1 MRYCPVPSLTT
12 VRVFS
17 ISTGLDASTLTPG
30 STAADASRM
39 TPVIVACANA
49 RLGSS
54 RIPATAAM
62 TFTTRCMTNLLESI
76 GLEPVLDR
84 ELHDAW
90 RAGRC
95 DLAER
100 REVVQSGRRLSP
112 LEPIERVEG
121 IDANLDILR
130 AQYPYHP
137 RQGAIE
143 AARSH
148 PSDAVAHAGA
158 ERASTR
164 LGKRRGVQKPHT
176 AVRRIDRHVRIRIVE
191 HLIRA
196 LRAHLSVQRDVASS
210 GHRQPRPGGFAE
222 AAHQPPIRERG
233 TQRLIVQPRRLDAG
247 GD

>member
-62 TFTTRCMTNLLESI
+62 TFTTRCMTNLLELI

-121 IDANLDILR
+121 IDADLDILR
-130 AQYPYHP
+130 AQYPYHS
-137 RQGAIE
+137 RQREIE

-148 PSDAVAHAGA
+148 PPDAVAQAVAECAG
-158 ERASTR
+158 
-164 LGKRRGVQKPHT
+164 RGLRECHRVQKPH
-176 AVRRIDRHVRIRIVE
+176 AAADRIDRHVGIRIVE
-191 HLIRA
+191 HLI
-196 LRAHLSVQRDVASS
+196 
-210 GHRQPRPGGFAE
+210 
-222 AAHQPPIRERG
+222 
-233 TQRLIVQPRRLDAG
+233 
-247 GD
+247 